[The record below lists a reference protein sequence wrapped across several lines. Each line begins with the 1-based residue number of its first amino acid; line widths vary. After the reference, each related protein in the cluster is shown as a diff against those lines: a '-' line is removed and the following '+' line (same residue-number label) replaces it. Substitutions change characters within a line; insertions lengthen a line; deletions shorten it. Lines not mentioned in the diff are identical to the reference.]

1 MSYCISIIYS
11 LYLFLSFI
19 LSLQIL
25 DALERFFPLST
36 GEPPIPELD
45 LGFAIAA
52 GSMDATETFQL
63 MKDTIAAI
71 ISEYQ
76 LDKINYGLIVFGDA
90 AIIQIE
96 FGEYSNVNNL
106 LRVLRFTPK
115 KRSGA
120 SLVDALREADS
131 LFSSSDVRLL
141 AKKVLV
147 VITDLAS
154 GESSSQ
160 VEEAARPLQDKG
172 VKIVAVAIGKEADPI
187 ELETFT
193 PVDKI
198 IEEEKTVQPTDLKKT
213 IMEKVLTGWF
223 AANITLVMSLKLK
236 ICLVKIVIGRIA
248 ALRRKPRIHGLE
260 CG

>member
-1 MSYCISIIYS
+1 
-11 LYLFLSFI
+11 
-19 LSLQIL
+19 
-25 DALERFFPLST
+25 
-36 GEPPIPELD
+36 
-45 LGFAIAA
+45 
-52 GSMDATETFQL
+52 

-71 ISEYQ
+71 ISEYR

-90 AIIQIE
+90 ATVQIQ
-96 FGEYSNVNNL
+96 FGDYSNVNNL
-106 LRVLRFTPK
+106 LRDLGFIPK

-131 LFSSSDVRLL
+131 LFSSSDVRPH

-160 VEEAARPLQDKG
+160 VGEAARPLQDKG
-172 VKIVAVAIGKEADPI
+172 VKIVAVAIGKEADPK

-193 PVDKI
+193 PVDRI
-198 IEEEKTVQPTDLKKT
+198 IEEEKTVQPIDLKKT

-223 AANITLVMSLKLK
+223 AANITPFMSLKIHALK
-236 ICLVKIVIGRIA
+236 GSYIVCSVK
-248 ALRRKPRIHGLE
+248 E
-260 CG
+260 WS

>member
-1 MSYCISIIYS
+1 
-11 LYLFLSFI
+11 
-19 LSLQIL
+19 
-25 DALERFFPLST
+25 
-36 GEPPIPELD
+36 
-45 LGFAIAA
+45 
-52 GSMDATETFQL
+52 MDATETFKL

-76 LDKINYGLIVFGDA
+76 LDKSNYGVIVFGDA
-90 AIIQIE
+90 ATIRIQ
-96 FGEYSNVNNL
+96 FGGYSNVNNL
-106 LRVLRFTPK
+106 LRELRLIPK

-131 LFSSSDVRLL
+131 LFSSSDVRPL

-160 VEEAARPLQDKG
+160 VEEAALPVQDKG
-172 VKIVAVAIGKEADPI
+172 VKIVAVAIGKEADPK
-187 ELETFT
+187 ELKTFT

-213 IMEKVLTGWF
+213 IMEKVLTGWLLQ
-223 AANITLVMSLKLK
+223 I
-236 ICLVKIVIGRIA
+236 
-248 ALRRKPRIHGLE
+248 LRFFV
-260 CG
+260 